1 MSSSRSLTA
10 RSLTIIAPQIAPSL
24 TQAMAQRSGR
34 WPALARFAGR
44 GSIRELPLADV
55 GNGLQRWQLALLDAL
70 HLDDPNEYPSA
81 AVTRSGDAAVRASGF
96 WMHAL
101 PMHFVAGL
109 DRLTA
114 VMLRGDT
121 RVTHAERAELE
132 PTIAAHMRSA
142 GFELLRTEAD
152 EWLVHSNVPMDV
164 LMAPPEEAAA
174 APLAEMMPRGRDA
187 GVVRRLM
194 TELQMLLHE
203 HPVSVRRVQRGVPE
217 INAIWFHGAGALGDA
232 QRHSLP
238 QGFGSDA
245 YLRGLYRLNDL
256 DVAGAP
262 ADAKALLGRL
272 RSRAVAVVDA
282 YDLDMLEVLWLAPL
296 TGPLVAGIITRLEV
310 VLDRWQ
316 IAVPRGALLKFWR
329 AQRNPGEWLAC

>member
-1 MSSSRSLTA
+1 MSSSRSLTP
-10 RSLTIIAPQIAPSL
+10 RSLTIIAPQISPSL
-24 TQAMAQRSGR
+24 AHAIAEQSAR
-34 WPALARFAGR
+34 WPTLARLAGR
-44 GSIRELPLADV
+44 GSISELPVADV
-55 GNGLQRWQLALLDAL
+55 SHGLQRWQLALLEAL
-70 HLDDPNEYPSA
+70 HLDDPHEYPSA
-81 AVTRSGDAAVRASGF
+81 AVTRSGDIDARANGF

-101 PMHFVAGL
+101 PMHFAAGL

-132 PTIAAHMRSA
+132 PIVAAHMRSA

-164 LMAPPEEAAA
+164 LMAPPEEAVA

-203 HPVSVRRVQRGVPE
+203 HPVSARRVQRGVPE
-217 INAIWFHGAGALGDA
+217 VNAIWFHGAGALPGP

-238 QGFGSDA
+238 QAFGSDA
-245 YLRGLYRLNDL
+245 YLRGIYRLNDL
-256 DVAGAP
+256 SVAGAP
-262 ADAKALLGRL
+262 ANAQALLARL
-272 RSRAVAVVDA
+272 QSRAVAVVEAD
-282 YDLDMLEVLWLAPL
+282 DLDMLEVVWLAPL
-296 TGPLVAGIITRLEV
+296 TRPLVAGVITRLDV

-316 IAVPRGALLKFWR
+316 IAAPRGALLKFWR
-329 AQRNPGEWLAC
+329 TERNPAEWRA

>member
-1 MSSSRSLTA
+1 MSSSRSLT
-10 RSLTIIAPQIAPSL
+10 LIAPQISPSL
-24 TQAMAQRSGR
+24 TRAIAQRSAR
-34 WPALARFAGR
+34 WPTLARLAGR

-55 GNGLQRWQLALLDAL
+55 GNGLQRWQLALLEAL
-70 HLDDPNEYPSA
+70 HLHDPNEYPSA
-81 AVTRSGDAAVRASGF
+81 AVTRSGDIDRRAGGF

-121 RVTHAERAELE
+121 RVTHAERAELA

-152 EWLVHSNVPMDV
+152 EWLVRSNVPMDV
-164 LMAPPEEAAA
+164 LMTPPEEAVA
-174 APLAEMMPRGRDA
+174 APLTEMMPRGRDA

-217 INAIWFHGAGALGDA
+217 VNAIWFHGAGALPDV
-232 QRHSLP
+232 QLHSLP
-238 QGFGSDA
+238 QAFGSDA
-245 YLRGLYRLNDL
+245 YLRGIYRLNDL

-262 ADAKALLGRL
+262 ANAMALLARL
-272 RSRAVAVVDA
+272 QSRAVAVVDA
-282 YDLDMLEVLWLAPL
+282 DDLDMLEVVWLAPL
-296 TGPLVAGIITRLEV
+296 TRPLVAGVITRLDV

-316 IAVPRGALLKFWR
+316 IVVPSGALLKFWR
-329 AQRNPGEWLAC
+329 TERNPGEWLA